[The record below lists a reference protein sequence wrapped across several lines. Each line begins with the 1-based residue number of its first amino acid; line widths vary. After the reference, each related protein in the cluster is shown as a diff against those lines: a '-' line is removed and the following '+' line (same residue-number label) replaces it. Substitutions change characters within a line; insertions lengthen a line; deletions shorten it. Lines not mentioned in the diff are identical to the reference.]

1 MSPFIDQLLTFG
13 FSHVDARSRAALIE
27 SVEHAFTARIGQPP
41 RWRFWV
47 PGRVEYFG
55 KHTDYAGGRSLVAA
69 VPRGFAVAAASR
81 SDDLVRVVDTR
92 RRVEV
97 VIDPADSARTHQGW
111 STYVATVVRRLALN
125 FPDASLG
132 TDVVL
137 ASDLPSAAGLSS
149 SSALIVG
156 LALVLAQRAG
166 LKERP
171 AWQRDIQ
178 SPTALAGYLGALE
191 AGASFGDLQ
200 GSIGVGTHGGSEDHT
215 AILTGRPGMLSAYRY
230 VPVRHLRDVAMPAE
244 WSSVIAT
251 SGVHA
256 DKIGSARGRFNRAS
270 AAARALLDVWRQT
283 SGRPALSLA
292 AALSSEPDALPRL
305 TSAISQTSAPE
316 FSADALRRRLEHF
329 VREDAR
335 VDAAVRAIA
344 ATDAAALGTLSD
356 ESQADAEALLGN
368 QVPATIDL
376 VATAREAGA
385 LAATSF
391 GAGFGG
397 SAWAI
402 VPADDVARFGPAW
415 LGRYRARQPR
425 ASGVEWFEARPSPA
439 ARELL
444 PS

>member
-13 FSHVDARSRAALIE
+13 FSRVDARSRAALTG
-27 SVEHAFTARIGQPP
+27 SVEEAFTARIGQAPQ
-41 RWRFWV
+41 WRFWV

-55 KHTDYAGGRSLVAA
+55 KHTDYAGGRSLIAA
-69 VPRGFAVAAASR
+69 VPWGFAVAAASR

-97 VIDPADSARTHQGW
+97 VIDAADSARTHQGW

-149 SSALIVG
+149 SSALVVG
-156 LALVLAQRAG
+156 LALVLAKRAG
-166 LKERP
+166 LEERP
-171 AWQRDIQ
+171 AWQRDIRG
-178 SPTALAGYLGALE
+178 PTALAGYLGALE

-200 GSIGVGTHGGSEDHT
+200 GSSGVGTHGGSEDHT

-244 WSSVIAT
+244 WTSVIAT

-292 AALSSEPDALPRL
+292 DALSSAPDALPRL
-305 TSAISQTSAPE
+305 ASAISPTSAPE

-344 ATDAAALGTLSD
+344 ATDAAALGALSE
-356 ESQADAEALLGN
+356 ESQRDADALLGN
-368 QVPATIDL
+368 QVPETMAL
-376 VATAREAGA
+376 VAAAREAGA

-402 VPADDVARFGPAW
+402 VPANDVARFGPAW
-415 LGRYRARQPR
+415 LGRYRARQPH

-439 ARELL
+439 AREIL